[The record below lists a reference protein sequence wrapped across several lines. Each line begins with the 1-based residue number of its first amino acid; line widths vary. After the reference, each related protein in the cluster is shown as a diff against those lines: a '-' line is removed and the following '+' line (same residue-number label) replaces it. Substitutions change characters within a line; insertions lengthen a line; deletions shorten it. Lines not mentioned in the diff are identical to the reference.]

1 VVTRVVRDGAVR
13 ASAAAGVVVAAGAIA
28 TVGRWPVAV
37 AVVVVVWAALTVAA
51 VAVAARR

>member
-1 VVTRVVRDGAVR
+1 MTRVVRDGAVR